1 MFIIKNKFN
10 RLDQVGFTLIE
21 LVIII
26 VVLGILAAVAIPK
39 FSDISDSS
47 KVTAT
52 KKEMQ
57 NLQRAIVGNPSIIAG
72 GQYIDRGFEG
82 DVGFSPQQLV
92 DLVTK
97 PDSIPTYN
105 RLTRIGWNGPYIES
119 TDNSYLIDA
128 WGNNYVYQRS
138 SRAITA
144 INGTD
149 TLKINF

>member
-1 MFIIKNKFN
+1 MNTQNIK
-10 RLDQVGFTLIE
+10 RLGQAGFTLIE

-26 VVLGILAAVAIPK
+26 VILGILAAVAVPK
-39 FSDISDSS
+39 FSDIADNS

-57 NLQRAIVGNPSIIAG
+57 NLQRAIIGNPNIVAG

-82 DVGFSPQQLV
+82 DVGYSPQQLI
-92 DLVTK
+92 DLVIK

-105 RLTRIGWNGPYIES
+105 RLTRIGWNGPYIEA

-128 WGNNYVYQRS
+128 WGNNYIYQRS

-144 INGTD
+144 ITGTD
-149 TLKINF
+149 TLKVNF